1 MALRKNLILR
11 RPQSGR
17 LEGRTLPIQLE
28 TKPPPGRVDARVSP
42 EHYRVGRVNLLRAV
56 TLLSALVISGTALA
70 GDPAEPFGPPL
81 SAAPPRPIPRASPPR
96 MPRSADADAATYE
109 RCMTLANENPGA
121 ARDFAERW
129 QDRGGAHPADHCF
142 AVSLIGLKQY
152 KEGALRLEKLAQA
165 MIHAPAALRAEVLGQ
180 AAQGWLLA
188 GDPGRAYAADGAALG
203 LLPEDADLLV
213 DRAEAAGSAGW
224 FDKAILD
231 LDRVLKANPARFEA
245 LIYRASAYRAQA
257 RLDPALA
264 DIDAAL
270 KITPDSV
277 SALLERGNIR
287 SLRGDIDGARQDW
300 RRVTA
305 LAPGSSA
312 GAAARANIERLDSQN
327 STAAP
332 PAKTGSKP

>member
-142 AVSLIGLKQY
+142 AVALIGLKQY
-152 KEGALRLEKLAQA
+152 KEGASRLEKLAQA
-165 MIHAPAALRAEVLGQ
+165 MVRAPPSLRADVLGQ

-188 GDPGRAYAADGAALG
+188 GDPARAYAADGSALG
-203 LLPEDADLLV
+203 LRPDDAGLLV

-224 FDKAILD
+224 FDKAVAD
-231 LDRVLKANPARFEA
+231 LDRVLKADPARLDA
-245 LIYRASAYRAQA
+245 LIYRASANRELG
-257 RLDPALA
+257 RLDPARA
-264 DIDAAL
+264 DIDKAL
-270 KITPDSV
+270 TLAPDSV
-277 SALLERGNIR
+277 PALLERGNIR
-287 SLRGDIDGARQDW
+287 RLGGDDDGARQDW
-300 RRVTA
+300 VRVA
-305 LAPGSSA
+305 LLAPGSA
-312 GAAARANIERLDSQN
+312 AEAAAKANIERLDIKGD
-327 STAAP
+327 AAP
-332 PAKTGSKP
+332 QRKTGGAR